1 MNLMTSKDAVVDTT
15 KGTGDIKVGLV
26 GAGWISGVHAEAWA
40 QVSGAKLVAVADIA
54 PGRAKA
60 FADKYR
66 LPSAYESLEELL
78 AQPDI
83 AAIDV
88 CTPPAD
94 HIGTG
99 LKVFEAG
106 KHLSLQKPVTLTLE
120 ECDQLTAAAE
130 RAGRL
135 FMPSY
140 MFRYAPIPK
149 RMHDLVAEGRI
160 GRPLMAFHRMAIP
173 AWRPSP
179 WAWKPDISGGLI
191 IEMLTHGF
199 DFFIWSLGPVERV
212 YAQATCS
219 GKVEGFNDNV
229 AIICSHAGGATSTIH
244 GSWSAP
250 DNFPSHRLEV
260 IGTDGALHTEGGS
273 FATAPMYR
281 LVLTD
286 GKTATA
292 WDSMAR
298 GFVEKLQAFADAI
311 RSGEQPQV
319 TPADGRAALEV
330 ALAAERS
337 IQTGTPIE
345 LPLNNQRN

>member
-1 MNLMTSKDAVVDTT
+1 MNVMTRKDALVDTA
-15 KGTGDIKVGLV
+15 DRADEIKVGLV

-83 AAIDV
+83 VAIDV

-99 LKVFEAG
+99 LKVLNAG
-106 KHLSLQKPVTLTLE
+106 KNLSLQKPVTLTLE

-130 RAGRL
+130 RAGKL

-140 MFRYAPIPK
+140 MYRYAPIPR
-149 RMHDLVAEGRI
+149 RMHELISEGRI

-179 WAWKPDISGGLI
+179 WAWKPEVSGGLI
-191 IEMLTHGF
+191 VEMLTHGF

-219 GKVEGFNDNV
+219 GKVEGFDDNV
-229 AIICSHAGGATSTIH
+229 AIICSHKGGATSTIH

-260 IGTDGALHTEGGS
+260 IGTTGALHTEGGT

-286 GKTATA
+286 GTTATA
-292 WDSMAR
+292 WDSVAR
-298 GFVEKLQAFADAI
+298 GFVEKLQAFSDAI
-311 RSGEQPQV
+311 RTGSEPEV

-330 ALAAERS
+330 ALAAEKS
-337 IQTGTPIE
+337 IRTGSPIDV
-345 LPLNNQRN
+345 PLDAQGN